1 MLLLDI
7 LSIGWQIIIQT
18 GTNGLG
24 EDYTNGDNDGKKP
37 DPIHS
42 VGPQR
47 VFTTQLVLTLIA
59 GMFSFLLFCMLRF
72 KWPHIYAVRTLRQP
86 EIICI
91 FCDLLPNN
99 LFGWIKVVYKIT
111 DEEIIACSGLDTLY
125 I

>member
-42 VGPQR
+42 VGSQR

-59 GMFSFLLFCMLRF
+59 GMFSFLC
-72 KWPHIYAVRTLRQP
+72 
-86 EIICI
+86 
-91 FCDLLPNN
+91 
-99 LFGWIKVVYKIT
+99 
-111 DEEIIACSGLDTLY
+111 
-125 I
+125 